1 MESDSG
7 RPQKSSSV
15 DTADPESTFRDL
27 GEGDK
32 TYGLLR
38 QGKEL
43 LRAGRYQQAI
53 HVWTRILFL
62 DRGNPVAREA
72 IEKAKRALAE
82 RQREQDALV
91 AEAATQVQEGKR
103 VKAKRLLA
111 RVLTKDPGHAEGR
124 SLWEKIETS
133 ELRGEM
139 QASAATLATD
149 PVEERS
155 RLRRRNGAQTTVV
168 KAKHT
173 RSASPLK
180 MAAFLFCAFCLLAL
194 GSLYLHLSWEF
205 LVSDSAFATS
215 RQAGPETVPNYDRP
229 QLPLPSDL
237 HYYNGARLFA
247 KGLYRDALSELK
259 RVDRESD
266 CFEEARSLTVRIEE
280 RLLRDSF
287 NAKSQVSGSNLPA
300 NVR

>member
-1 MESDSG
+1 MEFDSG

-15 DTADPESTFRDL
+15 DTADPESPIRDL
-27 GEGDK
+27 GEDEK
-32 TYGLLR
+32 TDDLLR

-43 LRAGRYQQAI
+43 LRTGRYQQAI

-62 DRGNPVAREA
+62 DRGNSVAREA

-82 RQREQDALV
+82 RQRELDALV
-91 AEAATQVQEGKR
+91 AEAASEVHGGKR

-133 ELRGEM
+133 ELRGETP
-139 QASAATLATD
+139 ANVPTLATG
-149 PVEERS
+149 PVDESS
-155 RLRRRNGAQTTVV
+155 RLRRRNGVQQNVA
-168 KAKHT
+168 KPKHT

-194 GSLYLHLSWEF
+194 GGLYLHLNWEF
-205 LVSDSAFATS
+205 LVSDSAFATL
-215 RQAGPETVPNYDRP
+215 RQAGPEAVPNFDRP

-247 KGLYRDALSELK
+247 KGRYRDALSELR
-259 RVDRESD
+259 RVDRESA

-280 RLLRDSF
+280 RLLRESI
-287 NAKSQVSGSNLPA
+287 
-300 NVR
+300 NVEP